1 MNLEAIIKDSLVKF
15 KEEAVAV
22 LLFSLVGII
31 LSLTI
36 VLIPAV
42 AAGMAIGFLKYVR
55 DGVKPEL
62 SELWSH
68 FDKYIQTLLFLIV
81 AGLLTS
87 VGFMLLVI
95 PGVILSAIWMYSI
108 FFIVDR
114 DMNFRDAM
122 EASRK
127 SVSSGGFGLN
137 LVLAVILILLSAL
150 GNALGGIGF
159 IVTLPIAY
167 LLLAR
172 AYGEVA
178 VDTGSPRAAATI
190 PGNY

>member
-1 MNLEAIIKDSLVKF
+1 MDLEVIIKDGLVKF
-15 KEEAVAV
+15 RDEIVAV

-42 AAGMAIGFLKYVR
+42 AAGMAVGFLKYVR
-55 DGVKPEL
+55 EGVKPEL

-81 AGLLTS
+81 AGFLTS
-87 VGFMLLVI
+87 VGFMLFVI
-95 PGVILSAIWMYSI
+95 PGIILSAIWMYSI

-114 DMNFRDAM
+114 DMNFWDAM

-127 SVSSGGFGLN
+127 SVSSVGFVIN
-137 LVLAVILILLSAL
+137 LVLVVILMLL
-150 GNALGGIGF
+150 GALGGAAGGLGS

-167 LLLAR
+167 LILAR

-178 VDTGSPRAAATI
+178 AGAGDRQPERLVS
-190 PGNY
+190 GNG